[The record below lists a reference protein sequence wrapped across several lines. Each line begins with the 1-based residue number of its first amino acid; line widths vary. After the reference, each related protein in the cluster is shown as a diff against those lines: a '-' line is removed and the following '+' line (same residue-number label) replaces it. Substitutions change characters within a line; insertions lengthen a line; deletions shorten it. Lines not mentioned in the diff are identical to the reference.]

1 MIDIYTNGVQGT
13 VDKIKQFIASPVG
26 VFLYAFITG
35 AIGIVILLAFLSMFV
50 STSAL
55 PMALPA
61 LIAFNCAAGGYSLT
75 DKNRT
80 DNQLP
85 KLSLCL
91 MAILLTIA
99 GCNVIL
105 LFCPWESLVNIN
117 RYLIC
122 GSAALI
128 FTFLGAWIAR
138 KNRQLNRS

>member
-1 MIDIYTNGVQGT
+1 MIDMYTNGIQSLVEKMK
-13 VDKIKQFIASPVG
+13 VFIASPMG
-26 VFLYAFITG
+26 VFLYAIITG

-50 STSAL
+50 STAAL

-61 LIAFNCAAGGYSLT
+61 LVAFNCAAGGYSIT
-75 DKNRT
+75 DKTKT
-80 DNQLP
+80 DNRLP
-85 KLSLCL
+85 KISLCL
-91 MAILLTIA
+91 MTILLTVT
-99 GCNVIL
+99 GCTTL
-105 LFCPWESLVNIN
+105 LFFCPWENLFNIN